1 MKIKFARSG
10 GFGGLRLS
18 STLDTEA
25 LPVEEASRI
34 RQLVESSGFFELDVS
49 PKEASSV
56 RDRFE
61 YRVAIESQVWGSHA
75 VVLPESMIPDD
86 MRPLLDYLTGEAMRR
101 TGSDKQPG
109 GQGGSSA

>member
-1 MKIKFARSG
+1 VKIDFVRSG

-18 STLDTEA
+18 LTLDTEG

-34 RQLVESSGFFELDVS
+34 RQLVDSAGFFDLDQV
-49 PKEASSV
+49 PREAATE

-75 VVLPESMIPDD
+75 VLLPESRIPDD
-86 MRPLLDYLTGEAMRR
+86 MRPLLDYLTGAAMRR
-101 TGSDKQPG
+101 TGSDKRPS
-109 GQGGSSA
+109 GQGGSPA